1 MPPIVKGSEGE
12 GVKDKKR
19 LIGAIFGILSV
30 LFLITLSLVTAREEP
45 LVTRII
51 IIPKGA
57 SAKKIAQ
64 DLEDEGLI
72 KSRFAFLV
80 LARITGAGNKLKA
93 GEYELNNR
101 MGMIKI
107 IKRLEEGKGILHHI
121 TIPPGYTLKD
131 IANLLE
137 REHLVDR
144 HKFLKLC
151 HDPSFINR
159 SLSIV
164 PPSLEGYLFPDTY
177 FLHRGMD
184 EERVISLMVNRFNE
198 MVKRESIKDEMLH
211 RTITLASIV
220 EREAKIKEEYHIISA
235 VFHNRL
241 KRNMAL
247 QSCATVLYALGERKP
262 HLSIEDTRIPSPY
275 NTYIYPGLPPGPIC
289 NPSTLA
295 IKAVLNPA
303 DVDYLY
309 FVLREDGSHIFSKTG
324 SSHTFYKSTLVG
336 RKKHSID

>member
-1 MPPIVKGSEGE
+1 M
-12 GVKDKKR
+12 KDKKR
-19 LIGAIFGILSV
+19 LIRAIFGISLV
-30 LFLITLSLVTAREEP
+30 LLFLITLSLVTTREEP
-45 LVTRII
+45 LVTRTIV
-51 IIPKGA
+51 IPKGA

-64 DLEDEGLI
+64 DLEDKGLI
-72 KSRFAFLV
+72 KSRFAFLI
-80 LARITGAGNKLKA
+80 LTRITGAGNKLKA

-101 MGMIKI
+101 MGMAKI
-107 IKRLEEGKGILHHI
+107 IKRLKEGKGTLHRI

-144 HKFLKLC
+144 HRFLNFC
-151 HDPSFINR
+151 YDPSFIDR
-159 SLSIV
+159 SLSIA

-184 EERVISLMVNRFNE
+184 EEKVISLMVNRFNE
-198 MVKRESIKDEMLH
+198 MVKRENIKDEMLH
-211 RTITLASIV
+211 GIVTLASIV
-220 EREAKIKEEYHIISA
+220 EKEAKIKEEYPIISA

-241 KRNMAL
+241 KRNMVL
-247 QSCATVLYALGERKP
+247 QSCATVLYALGEQKF

-289 NPSTLA
+289 SPSTLA
-295 IKAVLNPA
+295 IKAALNPA

-309 FVLREDGSHIFSKTG
+309 FVLREDGSHIFLKTG
-324 SSHTFYKSTLVG
+324 SSHTFYKNALIG
-336 RKKHSID
+336 RKRYEIDFRR